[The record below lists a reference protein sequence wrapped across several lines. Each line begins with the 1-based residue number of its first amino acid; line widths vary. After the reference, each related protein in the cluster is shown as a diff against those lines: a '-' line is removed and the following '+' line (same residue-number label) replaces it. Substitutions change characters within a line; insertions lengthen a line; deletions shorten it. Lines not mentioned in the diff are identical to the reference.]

1 MTSTALAII
10 ETRVSTGKPEPGTDA
25 THAVKLIEMPDSM
38 LGLYRVA
45 VIEHQEEFKQI
56 THAIDLELERRIR
69 ERKGREFPHPS
80 FSKIALEDQWTPY
93 AYDFDLLKKAQ
104 QLLGDLGQDED
115 AAKICRH
122 VPEQVI
128 TNTVPAHD
136 EAGPSVSLA
145 AIVRKYGEE
154 HEISKLLLQAQSR
167 ESLGQRLVVKQ
178 KVGAK

>member
-1 MTSTALAII
+1 MTSTALALI
-10 ETRVSTGKPEPGTDA
+10 ETHVTTDGKAPTREE

-38 LGLYRVA
+38 LGLYRIA

-56 THAIDLELERRIR
+56 THAIDLEFERRIR

-80 FSKIALEDQWTPY
+80 FAKIALEDQWTPY

-104 QLLGDLGQDED
+104 QMLRDLGQDED

-122 VPEQVI
+122 VSEQVV
-128 TNTVPAHD
+128 TNTIPAHD

-167 ESLGQRLVVKQ
+167 ESLGQKLIVKPKPVQ
-178 KVGAK
+178 K